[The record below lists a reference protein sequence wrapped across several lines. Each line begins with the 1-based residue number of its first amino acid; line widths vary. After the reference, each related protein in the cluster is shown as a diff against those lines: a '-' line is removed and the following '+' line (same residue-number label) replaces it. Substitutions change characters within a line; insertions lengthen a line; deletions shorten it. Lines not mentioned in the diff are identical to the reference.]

1 MPRLKPQAKLFLIVI
16 VGVGVVFGLRSAMQ
30 HGLIPT
36 PGIMKSIVAS
46 RVDPSAS
53 GGGAGGQR
61 AGPAVSVHHSG
72 QRAATHI
79 QFDVWEWN
87 AMFSLIYANGGPDT
101 TKGSLMEK
109 YGVNLTLHREDSN
122 YADEGRPAGLRQAT
136 PRRREDLLSG
146 AEAIVVMG
154 DSGGQWLADLNPQL
168 KKLGP
173 EYQAVIIGA
182 VGRSNGEDALLGP
195 AEWKSNP
202 QSMKGKTV
210 VGVIRDGDWNIA
222 LNYMGSN
229 GLKNNPDLKTYDPDA
244 VNWIAAPDED
254 YIKAVTDVFIP
265 NRCEDRKVVKDGR
278 PTGETKNV
286 CPDGVVTWTPGDEQA
301 VHGRPG
307 TTKIVSSHEYA
318 SQMPAVILGIKKF
331 FNDNRDEI
339 SGLLAASFQ
348 AADQVKAFDAVR
360 RKAGEISAKLYNDQ
374 TGDYWYKYYGGFRD
388 PKSGQMLGGSAVFGL
403 EDDVNYFGLDGKH
416 NNNMRA
422 TYETFG
428 KIATMNYPQLFKDNP
443 IPPYKEAV
451 DTSFI
456 FGAQALLEYRRR
468 AGRSAE
474 TVDYAKEAA
483 GGTVLGHKAV
493 YINFASGSDQPL
505 PDSLPTLERTEGFA
519 GHQLAVGAPDRRLH
533 RQRRQRRGQCSAERK
548 AGAGREALLPAGGS
562 VELPGLALQ
571 ARGRPRFAGSHRLEC
586 IDRRQ
591 GAQPPRRDHSDRPVV
606 FVKPGRRKPPPILS
620 PMCKP

>member
-1 MPRLKPQAKLFLIVI
+1 
-16 VGVGVVFGLRSAMQ
+16 
-30 HGLIPT
+30 
-36 PGIMKSIVAS
+36 
-46 RVDPSAS
+46 
-53 GGGAGGQR
+53 
-61 AGPAVSVHHSG
+61 
-72 QRAATHI
+72 
-79 QFDVWEWN
+79 
-87 AMFSLIYANGGPDT
+87 MFSLIYANGGPDT

-109 YGVNLTLHREDSN
+109 NGVNLTLHREDSN
-122 YADEGRPAGLRQAT
+122 SQMKA
-136 PRRREDLLSG
+136 DLLACAKQLHDGEKTCSTG

-222 LNYMGSN
+222 LNYLGSN
-229 GLKNNPDLKTYDPDA
+229 GLKNNPDLKTWDPDA

-254 YIKAVTDVFIP
+254 YIKAVTEVFHVP

-331 FNDNRDEI
+331 FNDNRDEV

-360 RKAGEISAKLYNDQ
+360 RKAGEMSAKLYNDQ
-374 TGDYWYKYYGGFRD
+374 NGDYWYKYYPGFRD

-403 EDDVNYFGLDGKH
+403 EDNVNYFGLDGKH

-428 KIATMNYPQLFKDNP
+428 KIATHELSATLQGQSD
-443 IPPYKEAV
+443 
-451 DTSFI
+451 S
-456 FGAQALLEYRRR
+456 ALQGSGRYLVHLWRAGVAEYQRR
-468 AGRSAE
+468 AGRKRGDGGLRQGSQSGRCSA
-474 TVDYAKEAA
+474 TRPCTSTLPAA
-483 GGTVLGHKAV
+483 PISPCRTAFPRLNELK
-493 YINFASGSDQPL
+493 
-505 PDSLPTLERTEGFA
+505 DSLA
-519 GHQLAVGAPDRRLH
+519 INSQ
-533 RQRRQRRGQCSAERK
+533 
-548 AGAGREALLPAGGS
+548 
-562 VELPGLALQ
+562 LALQ
-571 ARGRPRFAGSHRLEC
+571 IDGYTDNAGSDAVNVPLSEKRAQAVKRYFQQVAPLSFPDSRFKPWRATVRRAPSRRTHRPEA
-586 IDRRQ
+586 RR
-591 GAQPPRRDHSDRPVV
+591 
-606 FVKPGRRKPPPILS
+606 
-620 PMCKP
+620 

>member
-1 MPRLKPQAKLFLIVI
+1 
-16 VGVGVVFGLRSAMQ
+16 MQ

-36 PGIMKSIVAS
+36 PGIMKAIVAS
-46 RVDPSAS
+46 RVELPPQQEAQVANVQALPYPSTA
-53 GGGAGGQR
+53 
-61 AGPAVSVHHSG
+61 PANVS
-72 QRAATHI
+72 ATHI

-87 AMFSLIYANGGPDT
+87 AMYSLIYANGGPDT

-122 YADEGRPAGLRQAT
+122 SQMKA
-136 PRRREDLLSG
+136 DLLACAKQLHDSEKSCSSG

-202 QSMKGKTV
+202 QTMKGKTV

-307 TTKIVSSHEYA
+307 TAKIISSHEYA
-318 SQMPAVILGIKKF
+318 SQMPAVIIGIKKF
-331 FNDNRDEI
+331 FNDNRDEV

-360 RKAGEISAKLYNDQ
+360 RSAGVISAKLYNDQ
-374 TGDYWYKYYGGFRD
+374 NGDYWYKYYGGFRD
-388 PKSGQMLGGSAVFGL
+388 PNSGQMLGGSAVFGL

-428 KIATMNYPQLFKDNP
+428 KIATTNYPQLFKDNP
-443 IPPYKEAV
+443 IPAYKEAV

-456 FGAQALLEYRRR
+456 FSAQALLNTSGVQG
-468 AGRSAE
+468 ASAE
-474 TVDYAKEAA
+474 SVDYAKEAQS
-483 GGTVLGHKAV
+483 GTVLGHKAV

-505 PDSLPTLERTEGFA
+505 PDSLPTLSELKDS
-519 GHQLAVGAPDRRLH
+519 LAINS
-533 RQRRQRRGQCSAERK
+533 Q
-548 AGAGREALLPAGGS
+548 
-562 VELPGLALQ
+562 LALQ
-571 ARGRPRFAGSHRLEC
+571 IDGYTDNAGSDAVNVPLSEKRAQAVKSYFQRVAPMSFPDSRFKQVAGHGSQSPIASNASAGGKALN
-586 IDRRQ
+586 RRVEITQ
-591 GAQPPRRDHSDRPVV
+591 IGQ
-606 FVKPGRRKPPPILS
+606 
-620 PMCKP
+620 

>member
-1 MPRLKPQAKLFLIVI
+1 MPRLKPQAKLVLIVV
-16 VGVGVVFGLRSAMQ
+16 VGVGVVFGLRAAMQ

-46 RVDPSAS
+46 RVQLPPQEEAQV
-53 GGGAGGQR
+53 ANVQ
-61 AGPAVSVHHSG
+61 ALPYPTIAPANVSS
-72 QRAATHI
+72 THVV
-79 QFDVWEWN
+79 FDVWEWN
-87 AMFSLIYANGGPDT
+87 AMFSLIYANGGADT

-109 YGVNLTLHREDSN
+109 NGVNLTLHREDSN
-122 YADEGRPAGLRQAT
+122 TQMGN
-136 PRRREDLLSG
+136 DLIDCAKQLHDGEKTCSKG

-154 DSGGQWLADLNPQL
+154 DSGGQWLSNLNPQL

-202 QSMKGKTV
+202 QSMKGKTI

-222 LNYMGSN
+222 LNYLGSN
-229 GLKNNPDLKTYDPDA
+229 GLKNNPDLKTWDPDA

-265 NRCEDRKVVKDGR
+265 NRCEDRKVVQDGR

-360 RKAGEISAKLYNDQ
+360 RKAGDISAKIYNDQ
-374 TGDYWYKYYGGFRD
+374 NGDYWYKYYAGLRD

-403 EDDVNYFGLDGKH
+403 EDNVNYFGLDGKH

-428 KIATMNYPQLFKDNP
+428 KIATQNYPLLFKDNP

-456 FGAQALLEYRRR
+456 FSAQASLNTSGVQT
-468 AGRSAE
+468 ASAE
-474 TVDYAKEAA
+474 TVDYTKEAQS
-483 GGTVLGHKAV
+483 GQVLGHKAV

-505 PDSLPTLERTEGFA
+505 PDSLPTLNELKDS
-519 GHQLAVGAPDRRLH
+519 LAINS
-533 RQRRQRRGQCSAERK
+533 Q
-548 AGAGREALLPAGGS
+548 
-562 VELPGLALQ
+562 LALQ
-571 ARGRPRFAGSHRLEC
+571 IDGYTDNAGSEAVNAPLSEKRAQAVKRYFQKVAPLSFPESRFKQVSGHGSQSPIASNASTGGKALN
-586 IDRRQ
+586 RRVEITQ
-591 GAQPPRRDHSDRPVV
+591 IGQ
-606 FVKPGRRKPPPILS
+606 
-620 PMCKP
+620 

>member
-1 MPRLKPQAKLFLIVI
+1 MPRLKPQAKLFLIVVI
-16 VGVGVVFGLRSAMQ
+16 AAGAIFGLRSAMQ

-46 RVDPSAS
+46 RVTLPPQEEAQVANVQALPYPSTA
-53 GGGAGGQR
+53 
-61 AGPAVSVHHSG
+61 PANVANNHM
-72 QRAATHI
+72 

-87 AMFSLIYANGGPDT
+87 AMYSLIYANGGPDT

-122 YADEGRPAGLRQAT
+122 SQMKA
-136 PRRREDLLSG
+136 DLLACAKQLHDGEKSCSSG

-154 DSGGQWLADLNPQL
+154 DSGGQWLADLNPEL

-173 EYQAVIIGA
+173 DYQAVIIGA

-195 AEWKSNP
+195 PEWKTDP

-265 NRCEDRKVVKDGR
+265 NRCEDRKVVKDGHA
-278 PTGETKNV
+278 TGETKNV

-307 TTKIVSSHEYA
+307 TAKIVSSHEYA
-318 SQMPAVILGIKKF
+318 SQMPAVIIGIKKF

-360 RKAGEISAKLYNDQ
+360 RSAGEISAKLYKDQ
-374 TGDYWYKYYGGFRD
+374 DGAYWYKYYGGFRD

-428 KIATMNYPQLFKDNP
+428 KIATMNYPELFKNNP

-456 FGAQALLEYRRR
+456 FGAQSLLNTGGVQT
-468 AGRSAE
+468 ASAE
-474 TVDYAKEAA
+474 TVDYAKEAQS
-483 GGTVLGHKAV
+483 GTVLGHKAV
-493 YINFASGSDQPL
+493 YINFASGSDKPL
-505 PDSLPTLERTEGFA
+505 PESIPTLNELKDSLA
-519 GHQLAVGAPDRRLH
+519 INSQ
-533 RQRRQRRGQCSAERK
+533 
-548 AGAGREALLPAGGS
+548 
-562 VELPGLALQ
+562 LALQ
-571 ARGRPRFAGSHRLEC
+571 IEGYTDNAGSDAVNVPLSEKRAQAVKHYFQQVAPLSFPDSRFKLVAGHGSQDP
-586 IDRRQ
+586 IASNASAGGKALNRRVEITQ
-591 GAQPPRRDHSDRPVV
+591 IGQ
-606 FVKPGRRKPPPILS
+606 
-620 PMCKP
+620 

>member
-1 MPRLKPQAKLFLIVI
+1 MARLKPQAKLFLVVI
-16 VGVGVVFGLRSAMQ
+16 IGAGAVFGLRAAMQ

-46 RVDPSAS
+46 RVELPPQQEAQV
-53 GGGAGGQR
+53 ANVQ
-61 AGPAVSVHHSG
+61 ALPYPTAAPATV
-72 QRAATHI
+72 AATHM

-109 YGVNLTLHREDSN
+109 NGVNLTLHREDSN
-122 YADEGRPAGLRQAT
+122 SQMKA
-136 PRRREDLLSG
+136 DLLACAKQLHDGEKTCSSG

-154 DSGGQWLADLNPQL
+154 DGGGQWLADLNPQL

-173 EYQAVIIGA
+173 EYQAIIIGA

-202 QSMKGKTV
+202 QSMKGKTI

-222 LNYMGSN
+222 LNYLGSN
-229 GLKNNPDLKTYDPDA
+229 GLKNNPDLKTWDPDA
-244 VNWIAAPDED
+244 VNWISAPDED

-278 PTGETKNV
+278 PTGETKSV

-331 FNDNRDEI
+331 FNDNRDEV

-348 AADQVKAFDAVR
+348 GADQVKAFDAVR
-360 RKAGEISAKLYNDQ
+360 HSAGVISAKLYNDQ
-374 TGDYWYKYYGGFRD
+374 NGDYWYKYYSGFRD
-388 PKSGQMLGGSAVFGL
+388 PKSGQMLGGSAVFNL

-422 TYETFG
+422 SYETFG
-428 KIATMNYPQLFKDNP
+428 KIATMNYPSLFKDNP
-443 IPPYKEAV
+443 IPSYKEAV
-451 DTSFI
+451 DTSYI
-456 FGAQALLEYRRR
+456 FGAQSLLNTGGVQG
-468 AGRSAE
+468 ASAE
-474 TVDYAKEAA
+474 TVDYAKEAES
-483 GGTVLGHKAV
+483 GTVLGHKAV

-505 PDSLPTLERTEGFA
+505 SDSLPTLSELKDS
-519 GHQLAVGAPDRRLH
+519 LAINS
-533 RQRRQRRGQCSAERK
+533 Q
-548 AGAGREALLPAGGS
+548 
-562 VELPGLALQ
+562 LALQ
-571 ARGRPRFAGSHRLEC
+571 IDGYTDNAGSDSVNVPLSEKRAQAVKHYFQQVAPLSFPDSRFKLVAGHGSQNP
-586 IDRRQ
+586 IAPNTTTGGKALNRRVEITQ
-591 GAQPPRRDHSDRPVV
+591 IGQ
-606 FVKPGRRKPPPILS
+606 
-620 PMCKP
+620 

>member
-1 MPRLKPQAKLFLIVI
+1 MARLKPQAKFFLIVI
-16 VGVGVVFGLRSAMQ
+16 AGVGVIFGLRAAMQ

-46 RVDPSAS
+46 RVELPPQQEAQV
-53 GGGAGGQR
+53 ANVT
-61 AGPAVSVHHSG
+61 ALPYPTAAPATVP
-72 QRAATHI
+72 ATHV

-87 AMFSLIYANGGPDT
+87 AMYALIYANGGATT

-122 YADEGRPAGLRQAT
+122 SQMKA
-136 PRRREDLLSG
+136 DLLACAKQLHDGEKTCSTG

-173 EYQAVIIGA
+173 DYQAVIIGA

-195 AEWKSNP
+195 AEWKTNP

-222 LNYMGSN
+222 LNYLGSN

-265 NRCEDRKVVKDGR
+265 NRCEDRKVVRDGR
-278 PTGETKNV
+278 TTGEMKNV

-360 RKAGEISAKLYNDQ
+360 RNAGAMSAKLYNDQ
-374 TGDYWYKYYGGFRD
+374 TGDYWYKYYGGFVD
-388 PKSGQMLGGSAVFGL
+388 PKTGQPLGGSAVFGL

-428 KIATMNYPQLFKDNP
+428 KIATNNYPQLFKDNP
-443 IPPYKEAV
+443 IPAYKEAV

-456 FGAQALLEYRRR
+456 FGAQSVLNTGGVQGA
-468 AGRSAE
+468 SAE
-474 TVDYAKEAA
+474 TVDYAKEAQS
-483 GGTVLGHKAV
+483 GTVLGHKAV

-505 PDSLPTLERTEGFA
+505 PDSISTLNELKDS
-519 GHQLAVGAPDRRLH
+519 LAINS
-533 RQRRQRRGQCSAERK
+533 Q
-548 AGAGREALLPAGGS
+548 
-562 VELPGLALQ
+562 LALQ
-571 ARGRPRFAGSHRLEC
+571 IDGFTDNAGSDAVNVPLSEKRAQAVKRYFQQVAPLSFPDSRFKSVSGHGSESPIASNTSPGGKALN
-586 IDRRQ
+586 RRVEITQ
-591 GAQPPRRDHSDRPVV
+591 IGQ
-606 FVKPGRRKPPPILS
+606 
-620 PMCKP
+620 

>member
-1 MPRLKPQAKLFLIVI
+1 MPRLKPQAKLVLIVI
-16 VGVGVVFGLRSAMQ
+16 VGAGAVFGLRAAMQ

-46 RVDPSAS
+46 RVELPPQQEAQVANVQAQPYPTTAP
-53 GGGAGGQR
+53 AG
-61 AGPAVSVHHSG
+61 VS
-72 QRAATHI
+72 ATHI
-79 QFDVWEWN
+79 VFDVWEWN
-87 AMFSLIYANGGPDT
+87 AMFSLIYANGGADT

-109 YGVNLTLHREDSN
+109 NGVNLTLHREDSN
-122 YADEGRPAGLRQAT
+122 TQMGN
-136 PRRREDLLSG
+136 DLIDCAKQLHDGEKSCSKG

-154 DSGGQWLADLNPQL
+154 DSGGQWLSNLNPQL

-222 LNYMGSN
+222 LNYEGSN
-229 GLKNNPDLKTYDPDA
+229 GLKNNPDLKTWDPDA
-244 VNWIAAPDED
+244 VNWISAPDED

-278 PTGETKNV
+278 PTGETKNI

-331 FNDNRDEI
+331 FNDNRDEVT
-339 SGLLAASFQ
+339 GLLAASFQ

-360 RKAGEISAKLYNDQ
+360 RKAGEISAKIYNDQ
-374 TGDYWYKYYGGFRD
+374 NGDYWYKYYGGLHD

-428 KIATMNYPQLFKDNP
+428 KIATQNYPQLFKDNP
-443 IPPYKEAV
+443 VPPYKEAV
-451 DTSFI
+451 DTSYI
-456 FGAQALLEYRRR
+456 FSAQALLNTGGVQS
-468 AGRSAE
+468 AGAE
-474 TVDYAKEAA
+474 TVDYAKEAQS
-483 GGTVLGHKAV
+483 GSVLGHKAV

-505 PDSLPTLERTEGFA
+505 PDSVPTLNELKDA
-519 GHQLAVGAPDRRLH
+519 LAINS
-533 RQRRQRRGQCSAERK
+533 Q
-548 AGAGREALLPAGGS
+548 
-562 VELPGLALQ
+562 LALQ
-571 ARGRPRFAGSHRLEC
+571 IDGYTDNAGSDSVNVPLSEKRAQAVKTYFQKVAPLSFPDSRFKQVSGHGSQDPIASNASTQGKALN
-586 IDRRQ
+586 RRVEITQ
-591 GAQPPRRDHSDRPVV
+591 IGQ
-606 FVKPGRRKPPPILS
+606 
-620 PMCKP
+620 

>member
-1 MPRLKPQAKLFLIVI
+1 MPRLKPQAKLVLIVV
-16 VGVGVVFGLRSAMQ
+16 VGAGVVFGLRSAMQ

-36 PGIMKSIVAS
+36 PGIMQSIVAS
-46 RVDPSAS
+46 RVQLPPQEEAQV
-53 GGGAGGQR
+53 ANVQ
-61 AGPAVSVHHSG
+61 ALPYPATAPANVS
-72 QRAATHI
+72 ATHI
-79 QFDVWEWN
+79 VFDVWEWN
-87 AMFSLIYANGGPDT
+87 AMFSLIYANGGADT

-122 YADEGRPAGLRQAT
+122 TQMGN
-136 PRRREDLLSG
+136 DLIDCAKQLHDGEKTCSKG

-154 DSGGQWLADLNPQL
+154 DSGGQWLSNLNPQL

-195 AEWKSNP
+195 AEWKSDP

-222 LNYMGSN
+222 LNYLGSN
-229 GLKNNPDLKTYDPDA
+229 GLKNNPDLKTWDPDA
-244 VNWIAAPDED
+244 ANWIAAPDED

-265 NRCEDRKVVKDGR
+265 NRCEDRKVVRDGR
-278 PTGETKNV
+278 PTGETKNI

-339 SGLLAASFQ
+339 SGLLAANFQ

-360 RKAGEISAKLYNDQ
+360 RKAGDISAKIYNDQ
-374 TGDYWYKYYGGFRD
+374 NGDYWYKYYAGLRD
-388 PKSGQMLGGSAVFGL
+388 AKSGQMLGGSAVFGL

-428 KIATMNYPQLFKDNP
+428 KIATQNYPQLFKDNP

-456 FGAQALLEYRRR
+456 FSAQASLNTSGVQN
-468 AGRSAE
+468 ASAE
-474 TVDYAKEAA
+474 TVDYSKEAEN
-483 GGTVLGHKAV
+483 GQVLGHKAV

-505 PDSLPTLERTEGFA
+505 PDSLPTLNELKDS
-519 GHQLAVGAPDRRLH
+519 LAINS
-533 RQRRQRRGQCSAERK
+533 Q
-548 AGAGREALLPAGGS
+548 
-562 VELPGLALQ
+562 LALQ
-571 ARGRPRFAGSHRLEC
+571 IDGYTDNAGSDAVNVPLSEKRARAVKNYFQKVAPLSFPDSRFKQVSGHGSQDPIASNASTQGKALN
-586 IDRRQ
+586 RRVEITQ
-591 GAQPPRRDHSDRPVV
+591 IGQ
-606 FVKPGRRKPPPILS
+606 
-620 PMCKP
+620 

>member
-1 MPRLKPQAKLFLIVI
+1 MPRLKPQAKLFLIVV
-16 VGVGVVFGLRSAMQ
+16 VGAGAVVGLRSAMQ

-46 RVDPSAS
+46 RVTLPPQEEAQVANVKALEYPSTA
-53 GGGAGGQR
+53 
-61 AGPAVSVHHSG
+61 PANV
-72 QRAATHI
+72 QATHI
-79 QFDVWEWN
+79 PFDVWEWN
-87 AMFSLIYANGGPDT
+87 AMFALIYANGGADT
-101 TKGSLMEK
+101 TKNSLMDK
-109 YGVNLTLHREDSN
+109 NGVNLTLHRQDSN
-122 YADEGRPAGLRQAT
+122 TQMSA
-136 PRRREDLLSG
+136 DLLACAKQLHDGEKTCSTG
-146 AEAIVVMG
+146 AVALVVMG
-154 DSGGQWLADLNPQL
+154 DSGGKWMADLNPQL

-173 EYQAVIIGA
+173 DYQAVIIGA

-195 AEWKSNP
+195 PEWKTNP

-222 LNYMGSN
+222 LNYLGSN

-254 YIKAVTDVFIP
+254 YIKAVTEVYVP

-278 PTGETKNV
+278 PTGETKSV

-307 TTKIVSSHEYA
+307 TAKIISSHEYA

-360 RKAGEISAKLYNDQ
+360 RKAGEISGTLYNDH
-374 TGDYWYKYYGGFRD
+374 DIDWYKYYPGFRD
-388 PKSGQMLGGSAVFGL
+388 PQSGQMLGGSAVFNL
-403 EDDVNYFGLDGKH
+403 EDNVNYFGLDGKH

-428 KIATMNYPQLFKDNP
+428 KIMTQNYPQLFKDNP
-443 IPPYKEAV
+443 VPPYKEAV

-456 FGAQALLEYRRR
+456 FSAQALLNTSGVQG
-468 AGRSAE
+468 ASAE
-474 TVDYAKEAA
+474 TVDYTKEAQS
-483 GGTVLGHKAV
+483 GQVLGHKAV

-505 PDSLPTLERTEGFA
+505 PDSIPTLNELKDS
-519 GHQLAVGAPDRRLH
+519 LAINS
-533 RQRRQRRGQCSAERK
+533 Q
-548 AGAGREALLPAGGS
+548 
-562 VELPGLALQ
+562 LALQ
-571 ARGRPRFAGSHRLEC
+571 IDGYTDNAGSDQVNVPLSEKRAQAVKRYFQQVAPLSFPDSRFKSVAGHGSESPIASNASSGGKALN
-586 IDRRQ
+586 RRVEITQ
-591 GAQPPRRDHSDRPVV
+591 IGQ
-606 FVKPGRRKPPPILS
+606 
-620 PMCKP
+620 

>member
-1 MPRLKPQAKLFLIVI
+1 MPRLKPQAKLVLIVV
-16 VGVGVVFGLRSAMQ
+16 VGAGAVFGLRAAMQ

-46 RVDPSAS
+46 RVELPPQEEAQV
-53 GGGAGGQR
+53 ANVQ
-61 AGPAVSVHHSG
+61 AQPYPTIAPANVS
-72 QRAATHI
+72 ATHVV
-79 QFDVWEWN
+79 FDVWEWN

-122 YADEGRPAGLRQAT
+122 TQMGN
-136 PRRREDLLSG
+136 DLIDCAKQLHDGEKNCSKG

-154 DSGGQWLADLNPQL
+154 DSGGQWLSNLNPQL

-222 LNYMGSN
+222 LNYEGSN
-229 GLKNNPDLKTYDPDA
+229 GLKNNPDLKTWDPDA

-278 PTGETKNV
+278 PTGETKNI

-360 RKAGEISAKLYNDQ
+360 RKAGDISAKIYNDQ
-374 TGDYWYKYYGGFRD
+374 NGDYWYKYYAGLRD

-403 EDDVNYFGLDGKH
+403 EDNVNYFGLDGKH

-428 KIATMNYPQLFKDNP
+428 KIDTQNYPLLFKDNP

-456 FGAQALLEYRRR
+456 FSAQASLNTSGVQN
-468 AGRSAE
+468 ANAE
-474 TVDYAKEAA
+474 TVDYSQEAQS
-483 GGTVLGHKAV
+483 GQVLGHKAV
-493 YINFASGSDQPL
+493 YINFATGSDQPL
-505 PDSLPTLERTEGFA
+505 PDSLPTLNELKDA
-519 GHQLAVGAPDRRLH
+519 LAINS
-533 RQRRQRRGQCSAERK
+533 Q
-548 AGAGREALLPAGGS
+548 
-562 VELPGLALQ
+562 LALQ
-571 ARGRPRFAGSHRLEC
+571 IDGYTDNAGSDSVNVPLSEKRAQAVKHYFQQVAPLSFPDSRFKQVSGHGSQDPIASNSSTSGKALN
-586 IDRRQ
+586 RRVEITQ
-591 GAQPPRRDHSDRPVV
+591 IGQ
-606 FVKPGRRKPPPILS
+606 
-620 PMCKP
+620 

>member
-1 MPRLKPQAKLFLIVI
+1 MPRLKPQAKFVLILI
-16 VGVGVVFGLRSAMQ
+16 LGVGVVFGLRAAMQ

-36 PGIMKSIVAS
+36 PGIMKAIVAS
-46 RVDPSAS
+46 RVTLPPQEEAQVANVQALPYPSTA
-53 GGGAGGQR
+53 
-61 AGPAVSVHHSG
+61 PANVS
-72 QRAATHI
+72 ATHM

-87 AMFSLIYANGGPDT
+87 AMYALIYANGGPDT

-109 YGVNLTLHREDSN
+109 SGVNLTLHREDSN
-122 YADEGRPAGLRQAT
+122 SQMKA
-136 PRRREDLLSG
+136 DLLACAKQLHDGEKTCSSG
-146 AEAIVVMG
+146 AAAIVVMG

-173 EYQAVIIGA
+173 DYQAVIIGA

-202 QSMKGKTV
+202 QSMKGKTI

-222 LNYMGSN
+222 LNYLGSN

-244 VNWIAAPDED
+244 VNWISAPDED

-265 NRCEDRKVVKDGR
+265 NRCEDRKVVRDGR
-278 PTGETKNV
+278 ATGETKNV

-307 TTKIVSSHEYA
+307 TTKIISSHEYA
-318 SQMPAVILGIKKF
+318 SQMPAVIMGIKKF
-331 FNDNRDEI
+331 FNDNRDEV

-360 RKAGEISAKLYNDQ
+360 RSAGAISAKLYNDQ
-374 TGDYWYKYYGGFRD
+374 NGDYWYKYYGGFRD
-388 PKSGQMLGGSAVFGL
+388 PNSGQMLGGSAVFNL

-428 KIATMNYPQLFKDNP
+428 KIATMNYPLLFKDNP
-443 IPPYKEAV
+443 IPPYKDAV

-456 FGAQALLEYRRR
+456 FSAQALLNTGGVQG
-468 AGRSAE
+468 ASAE
-474 TVDYAKEAA
+474 TVDYAKEAQ

-505 PDSLPTLERTEGFA
+505 PDSLPTLNELKDS
-519 GHQLAVGAPDRRLH
+519 LAINS
-533 RQRRQRRGQCSAERK
+533 Q
-548 AGAGREALLPAGGS
+548 
-562 VELPGLALQ
+562 LALQ
-571 ARGRPRFAGSHRLEC
+571 IDGYTDNAGSDAVNVPLSGKRAQAVKSYFQKVAPLSFPDSRFKSVAGHGSESPIASNASAGGKALN
-586 IDRRQ
+586 RRVEITQ
-591 GAQPPRRDHSDRPVV
+591 IGQ
-606 FVKPGRRKPPPILS
+606 
-620 PMCKP
+620 

>member
-1 MPRLKPQAKLFLIVI
+1 MPRLKPQAKFVLILIV
-16 VGVGVVFGLRSAMQ
+16 VAVVFFGLRAAMQ

-46 RVDPSAS
+46 RVELPPQQEAQVANVQALPYPSTVAAS
-53 GGGAGGQR
+53 VQ
-61 AGPAVSVHHSG
+61 
-72 QRAATHI
+72 ATHM

-87 AMFSLIYANGGPDT
+87 AMYSLIYANGGPDT

-122 YADEGRPAGLRQAT
+122 SQMKA
-136 PRRREDLLSG
+136 DLLACAKQLHDGEKTCASG

-202 QSMKGKTV
+202 QSMKGKTI

-244 VNWIAAPDED
+244 VNWISAPDED
-254 YIKAVTDVFIP
+254 YIKAVTEVFIP
-265 NRCEDRKVVKDGR
+265 NRCEDRKVVRDGR
-278 PTGETKNV
+278 ATGETKNV

-318 SQMPAVILGIKKF
+318 SQMPAVIMGIKKF
-331 FNDNRDEI
+331 FNDNRDEV

-360 RKAGEISAKLYNDQ
+360 RSAGTISAKLYNDQ
-374 TGDYWYKYYGGFRD
+374 NGDYWYKYYGGFRD
-388 PKSGQMLGGSAVFGL
+388 PNSGQMLGGSAVFNL
-403 EDDVNYFGLDGKH
+403 EDGVNYFGLDGKH

-428 KIATMNYPQLFKDNP
+428 KIDVMNYPQLFKDNP

-456 FGAQALLEYRRR
+456 FSAQALLNTSGVQG
-468 AGRSAE
+468 ASAE
-474 TVDYAKEAA
+474 TVDYAKEAQT
-483 GGTVLGHKAV
+483 GTVLGHKAV

-505 PDSLPTLERTEGFA
+505 PDSLPTLSELKDS
-519 GHQLAVGAPDRRLH
+519 LAINS
-533 RQRRQRRGQCSAERK
+533 Q
-548 AGAGREALLPAGGS
+548 
-562 VELPGLALQ
+562 LALQ
-571 ARGRPRFAGSHRLEC
+571 IDGYTDNAGSDAVNVPLSEKRAQAVKRYFQQAAPMSFPDPRFKSVAGHGSQDPIASNATAGGKALN
-586 IDRRQ
+586 RRVEITQ
-591 GAQPPRRDHSDRPVV
+591 IGQ
-606 FVKPGRRKPPPILS
+606 
-620 PMCKP
+620 

>member
-1 MPRLKPQAKLFLIVI
+1 MPRLKPQAKFVLILI
-16 VGVGVVFGLRSAMQ
+16 VGVGVVFGLRAAMQ

-46 RVDPSAS
+46 RVTLPPQEEAQVANVQALPYPSTV
-53 GGGAGGQR
+53 
-61 AGPAVSVHHSG
+61 PANVG
-72 QRAATHI
+72 ATHI
-79 QFDVWEWN
+79 TFDVWEWN
-87 AMFSLIYANGGPDT
+87 AMFALIYANGGPDT

-109 YGVNLTLHREDSN
+109 NGVNLTLHREDSN
-122 YADEGRPAGLRQAT
+122 TQMSADLVACAKQLHDGEKT
-136 PRRREDLLSG
+136 CSSG

-154 DSGGQWLADLNPQL
+154 DSGGSTWLSSLNPTL

-173 EYQAVIIGA
+173 DYQAVIIGA

-244 VNWIAAPDED
+244 VNWISAPDED
-254 YIKAVTDVFIP
+254 YTKAVTEVFVP

-278 PTGETKNV
+278 ATGETKNV
-286 CPDGVVTWTPGDEQA
+286 CPDGVVTWTPGDELA

-307 TTKIVSSHEYA
+307 TTKIISSHEYA

-331 FNDNRDEI
+331 FNDNRDEVTGI
-339 SGLLAASFQ
+339 LAASFQ

-360 RKAGEISAKLYNDQ
+360 RKAGEISTKLYNDSA
-374 TGDYWYKYYGGFRD
+374 TDWYKYYPGFRD
-388 PKSGQMLGGSAVFGL
+388 PQSGQMLGGSAVFGL
-403 EDDVNYFGLDGKH
+403 EDNVNYFGLDGKH

-428 KIATMNYPQLFKDNP
+428 KIATENYPVYYKDNP
-443 IPPYKEAV
+443 VPPYKEAV

-456 FGAQALLEYRRR
+456 FSAQALLNTGGVQG
-468 AGRSAE
+468 AAAE
-474 TVDYAKEAA
+474 TVDYAKETQS
-483 GGTVLGHKAV
+483 GTVLGHKAV

-505 PDSLPTLERTEGFA
+505 PDSIPTLNELKDS
-519 GHQLAVGAPDRRLH
+519 LAINS
-533 RQRRQRRGQCSAERK
+533 Q
-548 AGAGREALLPAGGS
+548 
-562 VELPGLALQ
+562 LALQ
-571 ARGRPRFAGSHRLEC
+571 IDGYTDNAGSDAVNVPLSGKRAQAVKSYFQKVAPLSFPDSRFKSVAGHGSESPIASNASVGGKALN
-586 IDRRQ
+586 RRVEITQ
-591 GAQPPRRDHSDRPVV
+591 IGQ
-606 FVKPGRRKPPPILS
+606 
-620 PMCKP
+620 

>member
-16 VGVGVVFGLRSAMQ
+16 VGAGAVFGLRAAMQ

-36 PGIMKSIVAS
+36 PGIMKAIVAS
-46 RVDPSAS
+46 RVTLPPQEEAQVANVQALPYPSTTA
-53 GGGAGGQR
+53 AN
-61 AGPAVSVHHSG
+61 VS
-72 QRAATHI
+72 ATHF

-87 AMFSLIYANGGPDT
+87 AMYSLIYANGGPDT

-109 YGVNLTLHREDSN
+109 NGVNLTLHREDSN
-122 YADEGRPAGLRQAT
+122 TQMGN
-136 PRRREDLLSG
+136 DLIDCAKQLHDGEKSCSKG

-154 DSGGQWLADLNPQL
+154 DSGGQWLSNLNPQL

-202 QSMKGKTV
+202 QSMKGKTI

-222 LNYMGSN
+222 LNYLGSN
-229 GLKNNPDLKTYDPDA
+229 GLKNNPDLKTWDADA

-278 PTGETKNV
+278 PTGEVKNI

-331 FNDNRDEI
+331 FNDNRDETA
-339 SGLLAASFQ
+339 GLLAASFE

-374 TGDYWYKYYGGFRD
+374 NGDYWYKYYNGFRD
-388 PKSGQMLGGSAVFGL
+388 PKSGQSLGGSAVFGL

-428 KIATMNYPQLFKDNP
+428 KIATMNYPLLFKDNP

-456 FGAQALLEYRRR
+456 FSAQAILNTSGVQG
-468 AGRSAE
+468 ASAE
-474 TVDYAKEAA
+474 TVDYTKEAQS
-483 GGTVLGHKAV
+483 GQVLGHKAV

-505 PDSLPTLERTEGFA
+505 PDSIPTLSELKDS
-519 GHQLAVGAPDRRLH
+519 LAINS
-533 RQRRQRRGQCSAERK
+533 Q
-548 AGAGREALLPAGGS
+548 
-562 VELPGLALQ
+562 LALQ
-571 ARGRPRFAGSHRLEC
+571 IDGYTDNAGSDAVNVPLSEKRAQAVKRYFQQVAPLSFPDSRFKQVSGHGSESPIASNASAGGKALN
-586 IDRRQ
+586 RRVEITQ
-591 GAQPPRRDHSDRPVV
+591 IGQ
-606 FVKPGRRKPPPILS
+606 
-620 PMCKP
+620 

>member
-1 MPRLKPQAKLFLIVI
+1 MPRLKPQAKLFLIV
-16 VGVGVVFGLRSAMQ
+16 VVAGGAVFGLRAAMQ

-46 RVDPSAS
+46 RVTLPPQEEAQVANVQALPYPSTS
-53 GGGAGGQR
+53 
-61 AGPAVSVHHSG
+61 PANV
-72 QRAATHI
+72 AATHV

-87 AMFSLIYANGGPDT
+87 AMYSLIYANGGPDT

-122 YADEGRPAGLRQAT
+122 SQMKA
-136 PRRREDLLSG
+136 DLLACAKQLHDGEKTCSSG
-146 AEAIVVMG
+146 AAAIVVMG

-195 AEWKSNP
+195 PEWKANP
-202 QSMKGKTV
+202 QSMKGKTI

-222 LNYMGSN
+222 LNYLGSN

-278 PTGETKNV
+278 PTGETRNI

-307 TTKIVSSHEYA
+307 TAKIVSSHEYA
-318 SQMPAVILGIKKF
+318 SQMPAVILGIRKF
-331 FNDNRDEI
+331 FNDNRDET

-360 RKAGEISAKLYNDQ
+360 HSAGEISAKLYKDQ
-374 TGDYWYKYYGGFRD
+374 DGGYWYKYYGGFRD

-403 EDDVNYFGLDGKH
+403 EDNVNYFGLDGKH

-428 KIATMNYPQLFKDNP
+428 KIATMNYPELFKDNP

-456 FGAQALLEYRRR
+456 FGAQSVLSTGGVQGA
-468 AGRSAE
+468 SAE
-474 TVDYAKEAA
+474 TVDYTKEAQS
-483 GGTVLGHKAV
+483 GTVLGHKAV

-505 PDSLPTLERTEGFA
+505 PNSLPTLSELKDS
-519 GHQLAVGAPDRRLH
+519 LAINS
-533 RQRRQRRGQCSAERK
+533 Q
-548 AGAGREALLPAGGS
+548 
-562 VELPGLALQ
+562 LALQ
-571 ARGRPRFAGSHRLEC
+571 IDGYTDNAGSDAVNVPLSEKRAQAVKRYFQQVAPLSFPDSRFKLVAGHGSQDPIASNASTGGKALN
-586 IDRRQ
+586 RRVEITQ
-591 GAQPPRRDHSDRPVV
+591 IGQ
-606 FVKPGRRKPPPILS
+606 
-620 PMCKP
+620 

>member
-1 MPRLKPQAKLFLIVI
+1 MPRLKPQAKLFLIV
-16 VGVGVVFGLRSAMQ
+16 VVAGGAVFGLRAAMQ

-46 RVDPSAS
+46 RVTLPPQEEAQVANVQALPYPSTS
-53 GGGAGGQR
+53 
-61 AGPAVSVHHSG
+61 PANV
-72 QRAATHI
+72 AATHV

-87 AMFSLIYANGGPDT
+87 AMYSLIYANGGPDT

-122 YADEGRPAGLRQAT
+122 SQMKA
-136 PRRREDLLSG
+136 DLLACAKQLHDGEKTCSSG
-146 AEAIVVMG
+146 AAAIVVMG

-195 AEWKSNP
+195 PEWKANP
-202 QSMKGKTV
+202 QSMKGKTI

-222 LNYMGSN
+222 LNYLGSN

-278 PTGETKNV
+278 PTGETRNI

-307 TTKIVSSHEYA
+307 TAKIVSSHEYA
-318 SQMPAVILGIKKF
+318 SQMPAVILGIRKF
-331 FNDNRDEI
+331 FNDNRDET

-360 RKAGEISAKLYNDQ
+360 HSAGEISAKLYKDQ
-374 TGDYWYKYYGGFRD
+374 DGGYWYKYYGGFRD

-403 EDDVNYFGLDGKH
+403 EDNVNYFGLDGKH

-428 KIATMNYPQLFKDNP
+428 KIATMNYPELFKDNP

-456 FGAQALLEYRRR
+456 FGAQSVLSTGGVQGA
-468 AGRSAE
+468 SAE
-474 TVDYAKEAA
+474 TVDYTKEAQS
-483 GGTVLGHKAV
+483 GTVLGHKAV

-505 PDSLPTLERTEGFA
+505 PNSLPTLSELKDS
-519 GHQLAVGAPDRRLH
+519 LAINS
-533 RQRRQRRGQCSAERK
+533 Q
-548 AGAGREALLPAGGS
+548 
-562 VELPGLALQ
+562 LALQ
-571 ARGRPRFAGSHRLEC
+571 IDGYTDNAGSDAVNVPLSEKRAQAVKRYFQQVAPMSFPDSRFKSVSGHGSQNPLASNASTGGKALN
-586 IDRRQ
+586 RRVEITQ
-591 GAQPPRRDHSDRPVV
+591 IGQ
-606 FVKPGRRKPPPILS
+606 
-620 PMCKP
+620 

>member
-1 MPRLKPQAKLFLIVI
+1 MPRLKPQAKLFLIVV
-16 VGVGVVFGLRSAMQ
+16 VGAGAVFGLRSAMQ

-36 PGIMKSIVAS
+36 PGIMKAIVAS
-46 RVDPSAS
+46 RVELPPQQEAQVANVQALPYPSTA
-53 GGGAGGQR
+53 A
-61 AGPAVSVHHSG
+61 ANVP
-72 QRAATHI
+72 ATHA

-87 AMFSLIYANGGPDT
+87 AMYALIYANGGPDT

-122 YADEGRPAGLRQAT
+122 TQMGN
-136 PRRREDLLSG
+136 DLIDCAKQLHDGEKSCSKG

-154 DSGGQWLADLNPQL
+154 DSGGQWLSNLNPQL

-210 VGVIRDGDWNIA
+210 VGVIRDVDWNIA
-222 LNYMGSN
+222 LNYLGSN

-254 YIKAVTDVFIP
+254 YIKAVTDVYIP

-278 PTGETKNV
+278 PTGEMKNV

-307 TTKIVSSHEYA
+307 TAKIVSSHEYA

-360 RKAGEISAKLYNDQ
+360 RSAGVISAKLYNDQ
-374 TGDYWYKYYGGFRD
+374 NGDYWYKYYGGFQD
-388 PKSGQMLGGSAVFGL
+388 PKSGQPLGGSAVFGL

-428 KIATMNYPQLFKDNP
+428 KIATMNYPLLFKDNP

-456 FGAQALLEYRRR
+456 FSAQALLNTSGVQG
-468 AGRSAE
+468 ASAE
-474 TVDYAKEAA
+474 TVDYSKEAQS
-483 GGTVLGHKAV
+483 GQVLGHKAV

-505 PDSLPTLERTEGFA
+505 PDSIPTLNELKDS
-519 GHQLAVGAPDRRLH
+519 LAINS
-533 RQRRQRRGQCSAERK
+533 Q
-548 AGAGREALLPAGGS
+548 
-562 VELPGLALQ
+562 LALQ
-571 ARGRPRFAGSHRLEC
+571 IDGYTDNAGSDQVNLPLSEKRAQAVKSYFQKVAPLSFPDSRFKSVAGHGSQSPIASNASTGGKALN
-586 IDRRQ
+586 RRVEITQ
-591 GAQPPRRDHSDRPVV
+591 IGQ
-606 FVKPGRRKPPPILS
+606 
-620 PMCKP
+620 

>member
-1 MPRLKPQAKLFLIVI
+1 MPRLKPQAKLFLIVVI
-16 VGVGVVFGLRSAMQ
+16 AAGAIFGLRSAMQ

-36 PGIMKSIVAS
+36 PGIMRSILAIKVELPPQKEAEVAN
-46 RVDPSAS
+46 VQALPYPSTE
-53 GGGAGGQR
+53 
-61 AGPAVSVHHSG
+61 PANV
-72 QRAATHI
+72 AATHM

-87 AMFSLIYANGGPDT
+87 AMYSLIYANGGPDT

-122 YADEGRPAGLRQAT
+122 SQMKA
-136 PRRREDLLSG
+136 DLLACAKQLHDGEKSCSSG

-154 DSGGQWLADLNPQL
+154 DSGGQWLADLNPEL

-173 EYQAVIIGA
+173 DYQAVIIGA

-195 AEWKSNP
+195 PEWKANP

-222 LNYMGSN
+222 LNFMGSN

-278 PTGETKNV
+278 ATGETKNV

-307 TTKIVSSHEYA
+307 TAKIISSHEYA
-318 SQMPAVILGIKKF
+318 SQMPAVIMGIKKF
-331 FNDNRDEI
+331 FNDNHDEI
-339 SGLLAASFQ
+339 NGLLAASFQ

-360 RKAGEISAKLYNDQ
+360 RNAGEISAKLYKDQ
-374 TGDYWYKYYGGFRD
+374 DGAYWYKYYGGLLD
-388 PKSGQMLGGSAVFGL
+388 PKSGQMLGGSAVFGM

-428 KIATMNYPQLFKDNP
+428 KIATMNYPELFKNNP

-456 FGAQALLEYRRR
+456 FGAQSLLNTGGVQT
-468 AGRSAE
+468 ASAE
-474 TVDYAKEAA
+474 TVDYAKEAQS
-483 GGTVLGHKAV
+483 GTVLGHKAV
-493 YINFASGSDQPL
+493 YINFASGSDKPL
-505 PDSLPTLERTEGFA
+505 PESIPTLNELKDSLA
-519 GHQLAVGAPDRRLH
+519 INSQ
-533 RQRRQRRGQCSAERK
+533 
-548 AGAGREALLPAGGS
+548 
-562 VELPGLALQ
+562 LALQ
-571 ARGRPRFAGSHRLEC
+571 IDGYTDNAGSDAVNVPLSEKRAQAVKHYFQQVAPLSFPDSRFKLVAGHGSQDP
-586 IDRRQ
+586 IASNASAGGKALNRRVEITQ
-591 GAQPPRRDHSDRPVV
+591 IGQ
-606 FVKPGRRKPPPILS
+606 
-620 PMCKP
+620 

>member
-1 MPRLKPQAKLFLIVI
+1 
-16 VGVGVVFGLRSAMQ
+16 MQ

-36 PGIMKSIVAS
+36 PGIMQSIVAS
-46 RVDPSAS
+46 RVQLPPQEEAQVANVQAQPYPTATPAS
-53 GGGAGGQR
+53 
-61 AGPAVSVHHSG
+61 VS
-72 QRAATHI
+72 ATHAV
-79 QFDVWEWN
+79 FDVWEWN
-87 AMFSLIYANGGPDT
+87 AMFSLIYANGGADT

-109 YGVNLTLHREDSN
+109 NGVNLTLHREDSN
-122 YADEGRPAGLRQAT
+122 TQMGN
-136 PRRREDLLSG
+136 DLIDCAKQLHDGEKSCSKG

-154 DSGGQWLADLNPQL
+154 DSGGQWLSNLNPQL

-222 LNYMGSN
+222 LNYEGSN
-229 GLKNNPDLKTYDPDA
+229 GLKNNPDLKTWDPDA

-278 PTGETKNV
+278 PTGETKNI

-360 RKAGEISAKLYNDQ
+360 RKAGDISAKIYNDQ
-374 TGDYWYKYYGGFRD
+374 NGDYWYKYYAGLRD

-428 KIATMNYPQLFKDNP
+428 KIATQNYPQLFKDNP
-443 IPPYKEAV
+443 IPPYKDAV

-456 FGAQALLEYRRR
+456 FSAQASMNTGGVQS
-468 AGRSAE
+468 ASAE
-474 TVDYAKEAA
+474 TVDYAKEAQS
-483 GGTVLGHKAV
+483 GSVLGHKAV

-505 PDSLPTLERTEGFA
+505 PDSVPTLNELKDA
-519 GHQLAVGAPDRRLH
+519 LAINS
-533 RQRRQRRGQCSAERK
+533 Q
-548 AGAGREALLPAGGS
+548 
-562 VELPGLALQ
+562 LALQ
-571 ARGRPRFAGSHRLEC
+571 IDGYTDNAGSDSVNVPLSEKRAQAVKTYFQKVAPLSFPDSRFKQVSGHGSQDPIASNASTQGKALN
-586 IDRRQ
+586 RRVEITQ
-591 GAQPPRRDHSDRPVV
+591 IGQ
-606 FVKPGRRKPPPILS
+606 
-620 PMCKP
+620 

>member
-1 MPRLKPQAKLFLIVI
+1 MPRLKPQAKLFLIV
-16 VGVGVVFGLRSAMQ
+16 VVAGGAIYGLRAAMQ

-36 PGIMKSIVAS
+36 PGIIKSIVAS
-46 RVDPSAS
+46 RVELPPQQEAQVANVQALAYPST
-53 GGGAGGQR
+53 
-61 AGPAVSVHHSG
+61 V
-72 QRAATHI
+72 AATVQATHF

-109 YGVNLTLHREDSN
+109 YGVNLTLHRQDSN
-122 YADEGRPAGLRQAT
+122 SQMSA
-136 PRRREDLLSG
+136 DLLACAKQLHDGEKTCSTG

-154 DSGGQWLADLNPQL
+154 DSGGQWLADLNPEL

-222 LNYMGSN
+222 LNFMGSN
-229 GLKNNPDLKTYDPDA
+229 GLKNNPDLKTWDPDA

-254 YIKAVTDVFIP
+254 YTKAVTEVFVP

-286 CPDGVVTWTPGDEQA
+286 CPDGVVTWTPGDELA

-307 TTKIVSSHEYA
+307 TTKIISSHEYA

-331 FNDNRDEI
+331 FNDNRDEV

-360 RKAGEISAKLYNDQ
+360 RKAGEISAKVYND
-374 TGDYWYKYYGGFRD
+374 TTEDWYKYYPGFRD
-388 PKSGQMLGGSAVFGL
+388 DKSGQMLGGSAVFGL

-428 KIATMNYPQLFKDNP
+428 KIATTNYPQLFKDNP
-443 IPPYKEAV
+443 VPPYKEAV

-456 FGAQALLEYRRR
+456 FGAQALLNTGGVQG
-468 AGRSAE
+468 ASAE
-474 TVDYAKEAA
+474 TVDYAKEAQT
-483 GGTVLGHKAV
+483 GTVLGHKAV

-505 PDSLPTLERTEGFA
+505 PDSIPTLNELKDS
-519 GHQLAVGAPDRRLH
+519 LAINS
-533 RQRRQRRGQCSAERK
+533 Q
-548 AGAGREALLPAGGS
+548 
-562 VELPGLALQ
+562 LALQ
-571 ARGRPRFAGSHRLEC
+571 IEGYTDNAGSDAVNVPLSEKRAQAVKSYFQKVAPMSFPDSRFKLVAGHGSQSPIASNASSGGKALN
-586 IDRRQ
+586 RRVEITQ
-591 GAQPPRRDHSDRPVV
+591 IGQ
-606 FVKPGRRKPPPILS
+606 
-620 PMCKP
+620 